1 MCKYC
6 DISSKEFLGKYYND
20 KNYGES
26 ETEIADTRHEGCK
39 IVLYH
44 GNHVIVVRGNY
55 EDFSEPINYCPFC
68 GKEFNKK

>member
-6 DISSKEFLGKYYND
+6 DINPREFLGEYYND

-26 ETEIADTRHEGCK
+26 ETEIADTSYEGCK

-44 GNHVIVVRGNY
+44 GKYVIVVRGNY